1 MNRVVLIPL
10 TKPRINRLYKLR
22 GKQLL
27 YPEGIV
33 HLNDTAVKLLSLCD
47 GTRKIIEIKDV
58 IFDEYGFNF
67 TINQD
72 LNESFLHFYNNKWI
86 N

>member
-10 TKPRINRLYKLR
+10 NRPKINRLYKLR

-47 GTRKIIEIKDV
+47 GTRKIIEIKDA
-58 IFDEYGFNF
+58 IFDEYGFDVK
-67 TINQD
+67 ISQD
-72 LNESFLHFYNNKWI
+72 LNDSFLEFYNNKWI

>member
-1 MNRVVLIPL
+1 MNRVVLIPVSRPKL
-10 TKPRINRLYKLR
+10 NRIYKLR
-22 GKQLL
+22 GKKLL

-33 HLNDTAVKLLSLCD
+33 SLNDTAVKLLSLCD

-58 IFDEYGFNF
+58 IFDEYGFD
-67 TINQD
+67 TVINHE
-72 LNESFLHFYNNKWI
+72 LNESLLEFYNNKWI

>member
-1 MNRVVLIPL
+1 MNRVIFPVSRPKL
-10 TKPRINRLYKLR
+10 NRLYKLR

-58 IFDEYGFNF
+58 IFDEYSFDV
-67 TINQD
+67 TINQHI
-72 LNESFLHFYNNKWI
+72 NESLLQFYNNKWI

>member
-1 MNRVVLIPL
+1 MSLIPL
-10 TKPRINRLYKLR
+10 SRPRINKLYKLR

-47 GTRKIIEIKDV
+47 GNRRIIEIKDL
-58 IFDEYGFNF
+58 IFDEYGFDVS
-67 TINQD
+67 INQD
-72 LNESFLHFYNNKWI
+72 INESFLQFYDNKWI